1 MIDVRNDA
9 LDEDD
14 FDTVLSSDIE
24 FSGTLVFNKPFMIKG
39 RVTGSIF
46 ATGDLYVAE
55 GAVVKAEVRA
65 PLVVVSGALT
75 GNVSATKRVEVRSS
89 GKIDGDII
97 APEIHMETGCSFNG
111 KCSMASPAPSS

>member
-9 LDEDD
+9 MDEDD

-39 RVTGSIF
+39 RVAGNIF

-55 GAVVKAEVRA
+55 GAVVTAEVRA
-65 PLVVVSGALT
+65 PLVVVAGSVA
-75 GNVSATKRVEVRSS
+75 GNVSATKRVEVRAS
-89 GKIDGDII
+89 GKLDGDVI

-111 KCSMASPAPSS
+111 KCSMANPALSS